1 MIWRGP
7 WQRTENLFRAW
18 TPFHAFLPCTRETL
32 KTKQKKFH
40 RLPTPS
46 QPLRRYL
53 LSTWTP
59 LSPDMTCEK
68 GVRSP
73 HHHRAA
79 SLYAGVCFW
88 TTNISNAR
96 RPHFLF
102 LRREGREAAD
112 PAKPKNATNHGFY
125 FYHLARL
132 VYRVR
137 RRSHCLSLPLRA
149 PPSQGSINSF
159 PRLFRVPC
167 KSSMN
172 RV

>member
-18 TPFHAFLPCTRETL
+18 TPSHAFWPCTRETL
-32 KTKQKKFH
+32 KTKQQKSH

-59 LSPDMTCEK
+59 LSPDMACEK

-88 TTNISNAR
+88 TTHISNAR

-112 PAKPKNATNHGFY
+112 PAKPKNATNHGFI
-125 FYHLARL
+125 FTSSPASCTVCAAAAIVSLSRSA
-132 VYRVR
+132 R
-137 RRSHCLSLPLRA
+137 RRPRDPSIHSLDYSGFPASRA
-149 PPSQGSINSF
+149 
-159 PRLFRVPC
+159 
-167 KSSMN
+167 
-172 RV
+172 